1 MGRVRNSDVV
11 AVRVVDVEAAAAVVV
26 VGLPGP
32 TVCRI
37 GAVLKARRLDASEDG
52 IERLLVDGQGVV
64 VGVEALDS
72 GEDQEWK
79 DSSRSLRLALISS
92 SQTGSG
98 NDRLQ
103 HPLHPAGGNRIT
115 VVSSA
120 PCLWRTRVRY
130 LSLAALT
137 KQCSRTH
144 ER

>member
-52 IERLLVDGQGVV
+52 IERLLVDGEGVV

-98 NDRLQ
+98 NERLQ
-103 HPLHPAGGNRIT
+103 HPLHPPLLVYGERALDTSPLRHLPSNVREPMSDEPRLA
-115 VVSSA
+115 VVA
-120 PCLWRTRVRY
+120 
-130 LSLAALT
+130 
-137 KQCSRTH
+137 
-144 ER
+144 